1 MQRIAHYTRRVR
13 ELGLSGVIRRAGGRA
28 AAAIGMWG
36 ESIRWGLMARL
47 PMSDAALLART
58 TGGWRTLDAL
68 LDHLTARPGRL
79 FLLPHNSLAD
89 AAAYTRA
96 HDPARAEAIIAAADA
111 ICRGEFAFLGLA
123 FRYSDGIDWQRDPA
137 SGYRWP
143 QWHIR
148 RLEGLLWSPG
158 RAADLKPVWELG
170 RCQHFVTLG
179 MAYQLTGDARY
190 RETCAAHLESW
201 IAANPA
207 QFGVHWFSA
216 LEVAIRLI
224 AWTIAFQCFRES
236 PEFLRRVGG
245 PFLKSLWQ
253 QTDFL
258 SKHLTTTEAVPNNH
272 LIGEATALTLMGA
285 VWPAFRAA
293 ESWRGTGLRLLAEQT
308 IAQTH
313 PDGVNA
319 EQATGYHRFVGEFL
333 LAVVALGRRG
343 LLDRS
348 AVLESALRQ
357 MMDYALAVQ
366 TPDHHAP
373 QWGDSDDGL
382 ALGLWQGRDFWD
394 FRPLLAAGA
403 ALYEDGDALKWAAG
417 EFDADLFWLL
427 GREGLDAWDRL
438 DAHPPQETSCAFAS
452 AGHYILRDS
461 WDAASDVAFFRCGPF
476 GLGGEGQ
483 SAHAHCDLLSVQMW
497 IGGRP
502 VLVDSG
508 TYTYFGS
515 ERDAFRR
522 NAAHNVVTVDGREQA
537 TIRTDFAW
545 VNVPQAECLA
555 WEAGRRVV
563 GAMQTAPGVTWQREV
578 VHPRPGVWEIVD
590 TLEGEGRHAA
600 AWAFHFAPGLK
611 LASAAGDSIW
621 LLAGPDGPTIQVA
634 LPAGMRPEVQEGWT
648 SPGYG
653 RRERNA
659 VLRAAWQGDLSGGKV
674 SFCWAFSAI
683 SSQHS
688 VVSDRSKPLADG

>member
-1 MQRIAHYTRRVR
+1 MQRIAHYARRVR
-13 ELGLSGVIRRAGGRA
+13 ELGLSGVIRRAAGRA
-28 AAAIGMWG
+28 AAAAGVWG
-36 ESIRWGLMARL
+36 ESIRWGLLARL

-68 LDHLTARPGRL
+68 LDHLAARPGRS

-96 HDPARAEAIIAAADA
+96 HDPVRAGAIVAAADA

-123 FRYSDGIDWQRDPA
+123 FQYPDGIDWQRDPA

-148 RLEGLLWSPG
+148 RLEGLLWSPQ
-158 RAADLKPVWELG
+158 RMADLKPVWELG

-179 MAYQLTGDARY
+179 MAYHLTGDARY

-201 IAANPA
+201 IAANPV

-258 SKHLTTTEAVPNNH
+258 SKHLTTYEAVPNNH
-272 LIGEATALTLMGA
+272 LIGEAAALALMGA
-285 VWPAFRAA
+285 AWPEFQAAAF
-293 ESWRGTGLRLLAEQT
+293 WRETGLRLLTEQAV
-308 IAQTH
+308 AQTH
-313 PDGVNA
+313 PDGANA

-348 AVLESALRQ
+348 AVLESALQQ
-357 MMDYALAVQ
+357 MLDYALAVQ
-366 TPDHHAP
+366 TPDHRAP

-382 ALGLWQGRDFWD
+382 ALGLWQGREFWD

-403 ALYEDGDALKWAAG
+403 ALYEDGGALKWAAG

-427 GREGLDAWDRL
+427 GPDGLDAWERL
-438 DAHPPQETSCAFAS
+438 SAHPPQETSRAFAS

-483 SAHAHCDLLSVQMW
+483 SAHAHCDLLGVQVW

-508 TYTYFGS
+508 TYTYFGP

-545 VNVPQAECLA
+545 VDVPQAECLA

-563 GAMQTAPGVTWQREV
+563 GAVQAAPGVTWQREV
-578 VHPRPGVWEIVD
+578 VHPRPGVWEIGD
-590 TLEGEGRHAA
+590 TLAGAGRHEAV
-600 AWAFHFAPGLK
+600 WAFHFAPGLK
-611 LASAAGDSIW
+611 LASVAEEGGW
-621 LLAGPDGPTIQVA
+621 LIEESNTPIVRIIP
-634 LPAGMRPEVQEGWT
+634 PEGVQLELQEGWY
-648 SPGYG
+648 SAGYG
-653 RRERNA
+653 RREPNM
-659 VLRAAWQGDLSGGKV
+659 VLKAAWQGDLSGGKV

-683 SSQHS
+683 SRQ
-688 VVSDRSKPLADG
+688 RSAVNVQSELLVEG